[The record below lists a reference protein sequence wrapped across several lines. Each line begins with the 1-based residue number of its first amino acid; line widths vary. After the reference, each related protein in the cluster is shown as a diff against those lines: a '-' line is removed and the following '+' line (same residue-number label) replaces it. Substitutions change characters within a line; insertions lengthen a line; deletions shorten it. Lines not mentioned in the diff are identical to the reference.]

1 LALSVPLSRF
11 TSRVGGGSAFYVRR
25 IERMDTQNHS
35 PVSHLKAAVAA
46 VGSVVFLVAG
56 VVVAFRARHYQIA
69 DQPMPNGKGG
79 SMSSGDGYLIATV
92 LILFS
97 AIWFIAARR
106 FYRAR

>member
-1 LALSVPLSRF
+1 
-11 TSRVGGGSAFYVRR
+11 
-25 IERMDTQNHS
+25 MDTQNHS
-35 PVSHLKAAVAA
+35 PVRQLKAAVAA

-56 VVVAFRARHYQIA
+56 VVVACRARHYQIA

-97 AIWFIAARR
+97 VVWFIAARR